1 MLGSAISSF
10 QHCWVSVQ
18 TSYYLLI
25 PFYSFCLAILR
36 VWCAS
41 ALQSGASSQV
51 YQYLCGIKVLLLSG
65 SQLLLLRFFYC
76 WESGHTKICLIL
88 ILHSMLSC
96 NCIKFSL
103 VLNSFLSLKLF
114 HFLQQGQSAYHCLS
128 CNFMMS
134 GRKKKICL
142 EDHSIKQ
149 KKMNYIWRPIAT
161 NASSCDGLS
170 IFSQDTLD
178 IQLPVVPTIFLYDYG
193 YDFYDF
199 FCMTWHFGKYNITD
213 ELVTF
218 IWSLYMG

>member
-1 MLGSAISSF
+1 
-10 QHCWVSVQ
+10 
-18 TSYYLLI
+18 
-25 PFYSFCLAILR
+25 
-36 VWCAS
+36 
-41 ALQSGASSQV
+41 
-51 YQYLCGIKVLLLSG
+51 
-65 SQLLLLRFFYC
+65 
-76 WESGHTKICLIL
+76 
-88 ILHSMLSC
+88 
-96 NCIKFSL
+96 
-103 VLNSFLSLKLF
+103 
-114 HFLQQGQSAYHCLS
+114 
-128 CNFMMS
+128 MMS

-218 IWSLYMG
+218 I